1 MSCTH
6 IAFNFDNLAYD
17 QSRLYTVMLFHILC
31 WRKLLWGHK
40 WQMLKIMMNRCFSQK
55 RYYKKLFWNERIITI
70 TNFFFVHV
78 LCVMFPFAYGYCT
91 FQLFYKM
98 ILLEKMSEQ
107 KVWHSL
113 NWNSTIQ
120 PISSSK
126 LLDKH
131 DFNTNLYIFHNHI
144 FCLRD

>member
-1 MSCTH
+1 MKKRTFQSSGEIHNQLSFRFRPGLVLCSFNFCLPR
-6 IAFNFDNLAYD
+6 IVFNFDNLAYD

-40 WQMLKIMMNRCFSQK
+40 WQMLMIMMNRCLSQK

-70 TNFFFVHV
+70 TNFFFVHG
-78 LCVMFPFAYGYCT
+78 LCVMFPYALGYCT

-113 NWNSTIQ
+113 N
-120 PISSSK
+120 
-126 LLDKH
+126 
-131 DFNTNLYIFHNHI
+131 
-144 FCLRD
+144 

>member
-1 MSCTH
+1 MKKRTFQSSGEIHNQLSFRFRPGLVLCSFNFCLPR
-6 IAFNFDNLAYD
+6 IVFNFDNLAYD

-70 TNFFFVHV
+70 TNFFFVHG
-78 LCVMFPFAYGYCT
+78 LCVMFPYAYGYCT
-91 FQLFYKM
+91 FHLFYKM

-113 NWNSTIQ
+113 N
-120 PISSSK
+120 
-126 LLDKH
+126 
-131 DFNTNLYIFHNHI
+131 
-144 FCLRD
+144 